1 MAKLYRSLSEL
12 RKRWPRRALARAFGE
27 FGPRA
32 AVGRRGRGRRTR
44 AAANPTTANPSA
56 AARPR
61 NRRGMS
67 HRARRRRWPP
77 ARAVGAAA
85 KQGSRMNAPENVRR
99 EAEGAAG
106 HSALG
111 ADGRRDGQINGAENI
126 TRTRPANRGDVIPRP
141 EPAAD
146 RGRGQ
151 RAAFARTR
159 RMRTSGRKKRFPCCA
174 VRGWPLGALAR
185 AFGEFAPCAD
195 SGLRGADQ
203 ADAGGGEPAPREPRV
218 NRPSTGLIMFG
229 GASPPVSLLRPACPL
244 NLQNLGGLAD
254 APRPASDI
262 PPPDSGDCG
271 GKCYNLHSAIISP
284 APPSPAAPDCG
295 RAGRPVRQPDQAD
308 AGGGDPAPRE
318 LGAK

>member
-1 MAKLYRSLSEL
+1 M
-12 RKRWPRRALARAFGE
+12 
-27 FGPRA
+27 
-32 AVGRRGRGRRTR
+32 
-44 AAANPTTANPSA
+44 A

-159 RMRTSGRKKRFPCCA
+159 RMRTSGRKNAFPVALCGA
-174 VRGWPLGALAR
+174 GRSAPLPGH
-185 AFGEFAPCAD
+185 
-195 SGLRGADQ
+195 SGNSR
-203 ADAGGGEPAPREPRV
+203 PAPTPDSAARTRPTRAAANPLPA
-218 NRPSTGLIMFG
+218 NRAKNAPLRAWECSGEHP
-229 GASPPVSLLRPACPL
+229 PPVSLLRPACPL
-244 NLQNLGGLAD
+244 NLPNLGGLAD

-284 APPSPAAPDCG
+284 APPSPAASDCG